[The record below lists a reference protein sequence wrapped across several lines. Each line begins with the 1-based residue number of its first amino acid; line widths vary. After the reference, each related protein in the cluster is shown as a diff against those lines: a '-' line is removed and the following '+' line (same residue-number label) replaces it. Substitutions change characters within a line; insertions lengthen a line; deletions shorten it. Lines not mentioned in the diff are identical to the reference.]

1 MSTSPKIREISVAL
15 RRRATAVRG
24 ETQRLIARSRQL
36 CRTPPPPPRSSSADV
51 DNVAEALGDR
61 ALCLECLARKGG
73 MSNTAV
79 LFAITR
85 LRRTV
90 QLRLTIERCDGCL
103 YRTASYRLGR

>member
-1 MSTSPKIREISVAL
+1 
-15 RRRATAVRG
+15 
-24 ETQRLIARSRQL
+24 
-36 CRTPPPPPRSSSADV
+36 
-51 DNVAEALGDR
+51 
-61 ALCLECLARKGG
+61 